1 MSEASVTPIR
11 QFKRKL
17 GEVQS
22 NEEETNLD
30 TTVTLIEV
38 EFIHSQANIL

>member
-1 MSEASVTPIR
+1 MSETSASPIR
-11 QFKRKL
+11 QSKMKL

-22 NEEETNLD
+22 NEEETNLE

>member
-1 MSEASVTPIR
+1 MSETLASQIR

-22 NEEETNLD
+22 NEEETNLE